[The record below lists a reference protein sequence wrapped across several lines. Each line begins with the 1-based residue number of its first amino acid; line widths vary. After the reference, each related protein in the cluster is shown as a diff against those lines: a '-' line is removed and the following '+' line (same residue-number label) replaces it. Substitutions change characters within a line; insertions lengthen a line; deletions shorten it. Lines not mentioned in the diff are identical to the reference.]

1 MRQPAWPLSGFEAL
15 SLLYSNSMRFFRKVL
30 PWLIVALAI
39 ALALYI
45 PDIGPE
51 KYTSLDIL
59 FANEAKRQA
68 NAGFSVAIAQNGRI
82 IYRQSFGK
90 DGKGQPISDD
100 TPMYLGPSSEI
111 LSGAL
116 LYAMTLQKKVSLDV
130 NIKEYLPDLPPFSV
144 KSLRQVEA
152 LDKTIAPSAQS
163 DAALLTLRM
172 LASHTV
178 DLNNPA
184 LARFASQISGLEAG
198 EFNPEQFIRS
208 RIANRGTTRS
218 RLVYRIVGLAMEK
231 AGNASFNE
239 LLQSNLLIPLG
250 MHATTADPESLQGI
264 AVGAG
269 FFFGLSFPYSSQVPE
284 IAAPADGIVTTA
296 HDIAKF
302 LAYITSPPARG
313 IPALPASSVTNLY
326 QPLLPGGD
334 TGFGWRIAES
344 SGNRS
349 VYQGGS
355 IEGFSSRVVIWP
367 ERNTGIAILS
377 SQGGVIQSNIVLPLL
392 ASAAEKVLFE
402 GASPRLFPLERL
414 MVIAGIAALV
424 FIISL
429 FLQTATS
436 HSWARVFLEHQ
447 EGSTSFFARNFALFR
462 TVAGI
467 AARGFLLVAAP
478 LFIGKVV
485 GRQLVYHDLLVMD
498 PGAASFF
505 IILFAAGIIR
515 NLARIAWV
523 VHLKRG

>member
-1 MRQPAWPLSGFEAL
+1 MRL
-15 SLLYSNSMRFFRKVL
+15 FRKIL
-30 PWLIVALAI
+30 PWLIVALTI

-51 KYTSLDIL
+51 KYTNLETL
-59 FANEAKRQA
+59 FSNEAKRQA
-68 NAGFSVAIAQNGRI
+68 NAGFSVAVAQNGRI
-82 IYRQSFGK
+82 IYQQSFGK
-90 DGKGQPISDD
+90 DGSGQLISYD

-116 LYAMTLQKKVSLDV
+116 LYSMAIQKKLSLDV
-130 NIKEYLPDLPPFSV
+130 DVKEYLPDLPPFSV
-144 KSLRQVEA
+144 RSLRQVEA
-152 LDKTIAPSAQS
+152 MDKAAAVSAQPE
-163 DAALLTLRM
+163 ANPITLRM

-178 DLNNPA
+178 NLNDPA
-184 LARFASQISGLEAG
+184 LARFASQVSGLEAG

-218 RLVYRIVGLAMEK
+218 RLVYRIIGLAMEK

-239 LLQSNLLIPLG
+239 LLESNILIPLG
-250 MHATTADPESLQGI
+250 MHATTADPESLRGI

-296 HDIAKF
+296 NDIAKF

-313 IPALPASSVTNLY
+313 IPALPASSVTALY

-334 TGFGWRIAES
+334 TGFGWRIADY

-392 ASAAEKVLFE
+392 ATAAEKVLFE
-402 GASPRLFPLERL
+402 GSSPRLFPLERL
-414 MVIAGIAALV
+414 MVIAAIASMV
-424 FIISL
+424 FILSL
-429 FLQTATS
+429 FLQTATA

-447 EGSTSFFARNFALFR
+447 EGSTSFLARNFVLIR
-462 TVAGI
+462 TVSGI
-467 AARGFLLVAAP
+467 AARGFAVVAAP

-485 GRQLVYHDLLVMD
+485 GRNLVYHDLLVMD

-515 NLARIAWV
+515 NLARITWIF
-523 VHLKRG
+523 HLKRG